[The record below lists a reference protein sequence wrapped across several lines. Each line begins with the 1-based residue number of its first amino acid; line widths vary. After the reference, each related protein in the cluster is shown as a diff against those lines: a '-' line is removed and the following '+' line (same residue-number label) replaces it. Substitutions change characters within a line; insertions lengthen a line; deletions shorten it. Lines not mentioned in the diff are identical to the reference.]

1 MQLELPQLRPLPRLL
16 PLLRHGRIQLLE
28 HRGDLADR
36 PFVSVSNLGKL
47 SEFRS
52 RLTRKVLLCKILF
65 SMHAFRRL
73 RHRLQGALRVMQ
85 VRVPAPSGRS

>member
-52 RLTRKVLLCKILF
+52 RLTRKVLLCKILL

-73 RHRLQGALRVMQ
+73 RHRLFRRVMQ
-85 VRVPAPSGRS
+85 VRVPAPSARS